1 MEQKQPSAYQQ
12 GEWSKRFDKLPHHYE
27 PIPNSKGGITP
38 YVERKATLKFISQ
51 ALQQTREDTIK
62 ECIDEIK
69 NNYSKDGQ
77 PALVI
82 IENRECDGGMTQKP
96 ALEEIINKLNKLNEI
111 INK

>member
-62 ECIDEIK
+62 EIK
-69 NNYSKDGQ
+69 HFSDNTEFESNKAY
-77 PALVI
+77 V
-82 IENRECDGGMTQKP
+82 EF
-96 ALEEIINKLNKLNEI
+96 EEMVDKLLTKLNNIK
-111 INK
+111 